1 MLHLHIKIQKL
12 PTLVHCCYSF
22 GVNIQDYYSHANL
35 SYNSPLIYI
44 YIYRERERE
53 RERELIKNNKVTV

>member
-12 PTLVHCCYSF
+12 PTLVHCRYSF
-22 GVNIQDYYSHANL
+22 GVNIQDYYSHVNPF
-35 SYNSPLIYI
+35 YNSSLI

-53 RERELIKNNKVTV
+53 RVDKK